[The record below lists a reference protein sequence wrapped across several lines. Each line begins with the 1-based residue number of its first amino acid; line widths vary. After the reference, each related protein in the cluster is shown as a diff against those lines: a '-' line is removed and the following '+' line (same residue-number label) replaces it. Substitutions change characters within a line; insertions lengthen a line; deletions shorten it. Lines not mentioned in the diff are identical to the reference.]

1 MFFSYFLI
9 PLIFY
14 FDFSK
19 FWHFL
24 FFRILKKQNAKFC
37 FLFDYVLP
45 VSRATHSCATIRL
58 PRRRAYSRTLR
69 RLAEIFKAA
78 CPAFE
83 RSQTASKKTAS
94 PETGNRP
101 YFYSRT
107 YQDLITYLSGSYN
120 CTFFHLLLAF
130 VLVVRKIFSQSLF
143 MIFVQTSFFL
153 LHRCFLFFHC
163 FCFYIITLKNFCQPI
178 FYRRKIFFG

>member
-1 MFFSYFLI
+1 MSHSLFASRFICFLGCYCSVFSYFLI

-107 YQDLITYLSGSYN
+107 YQDLTTAHSS
-120 CTFFHLLLAF
+120 
-130 VLVVRKIFSQSLF
+130 IFCWR
-143 MIFVQTSFFL
+143 SF
-153 LHRCFLFFHC
+153 
-163 FCFYIITLKNFCQPI
+163 
-178 FYRRKIFFG
+178 

>member
-83 RSQTASKKTAS
+83 RSQTASKKDCITRDRQPS
-94 PETGNRP
+94 L
-101 YFYSRT
+101 F
-107 YQDLITYLSGSYN
+107 LLTYLSGSYN

-153 LHRCFLFFHC
+153 LHRCFFSLLLFL
-163 FCFYIITLKNFCQPI
+163 YYYT
-178 FYRRKIFFG
+178 

>member
-1 MFFSYFLI
+1 MSLSLFASRFICFLGCYCSVFSYFLI

-24 FFRILKKQNAKFC
+24 FFRILKNRSLKSSTFMS
-37 FLFDYVLP
+37 YVLP
-45 VSRATHSCATIRL
+45 LSRATHGCAAIRL

-69 RLAEIFKAA
+69 RDLRRFKAA

-94 PETGNRP
+94 PETDNRP

-107 YQDLITYLSGSYN
+107 YQDLTTARSS
-120 CTFFHLLLAF
+120 
-130 VLVVRKIFSQSLF
+130 IFCWR
-143 MIFVQTSFFL
+143 SF
-153 LHRCFLFFHC
+153 
-163 FCFYIITLKNFCQPI
+163 
-178 FYRRKIFFG
+178 